1 MTIVRLVRHGRAAAG
16 WDVDP
21 DPGLD
26 ELGRSQADAA
36 ATSLAAGPRVPIVSS
51 PLRRCRETAAPLAA
65 LWSADV
71 AIEPGV
77 TEIPSPDGYDIA
89 SRVDWLRV
97 AMAGEWSALGA
108 RYTAFRDSVV
118 DTVVSLAHRHDDGCV
133 VFSHFIAIN
142 AVIGAAL
149 GDDRLV
155 IRSLDNASVTV
166 VDIVGSRVELV
177 EGGREADTLIR

>member
-26 ELGRSQADAA
+26 DLGRTQADRAA
-36 ATSLAAGPRVPIVSS
+36 AVLGAGPSVPLVSS

-65 LWSADV
+65 RWSDRV

-77 TEIPSPDGYDIA
+77 TEIPSPEGYDIA
-89 SRVDWLRV
+89 SRVEWLRA
-97 AMAGEWSALGA
+97 AMAGEWSALGP

-118 DTVVSLAHRHDDGCV
+118 DTVMSLAGRHTDGCI

-155 IRSLDNASVTV
+155 IRSLDNASITV
-166 VDIVGSRVELV
+166 VDVVGSRIELV